1 MLLILTIV
9 EKCIFFEIQELSVLW
24 QTAALRLSRVW
35 DPIPVGLWTA
45 ELQDLRT
52 LSIVAAREEFLWLLP
67 EWIGIWRILSIVNL
81 ALAWILGAI
90 ALLHEF
96 ARTFKHGVQASQS
109 LGRDW
114 LETVSVVLQS
124 LVVFLYQSLVVRCF
138 VIVAHSCDISGLW
151 DSLSAAHGL
160 FEE

>member
-24 QTAALRLSRVW
+24 QTAALRLSRVR
-35 DPIPVGLWTA
+35 DPISVGLWAA

-52 LSIVAAREEFLWLLP
+52 LRIVAICQEFLWLLP
-67 EWIGIWRILSIVNL
+67 KWIGIWHILSDL
-81 ALAWILGAI
+81 ALAWILGAV
-90 ALLHEF
+90 AFLHEF

-114 LETVSVVLQS
+114 LETVSVVLHS
-124 LVVFLYQSLVVRCF
+124 LVVFLNQSLVVRCF

-151 DSLSAAHGL
+151 DSLSAAHRL